1 MQSGSTGT
9 ERNPGL
15 LWNRTGNKMKIYL
28 IRHGMTAGNREKRYV
43 GCHTDEDL
51 CEEGIAQIQNNEY
64 PRVDRLYVSPLKRC
78 ITTAGLIYPHM
89 PVISNVKLQ
98 EMDFGDF
105 EYKNY
110 HELNGNAAYQA
121 WIDSG
126 GKTAFPNGESREQFC
141 RRCAEGFR
149 ECLADCKDT
158 DRVAFVVHG
167 GTIMAI
173 MEQYGEP
180 KGEYYT
186 WQIANGAY
194 LSLEVMKSL

>member
-1 MQSGSTGT
+1 M
-9 ERNPGL
+9 R
-15 LWNRTGNKMKIYL
+15 IYL
-28 IRHGMTAGNREKRYV
+28 IRHSMTKGNKEKRYI
-43 GCHTDEDL
+43 GTTDESL
-51 CEEGIAQIQNNEY
+51 CLEGIQLLEERKGMY
-64 PRVDRLYVSPLKRC
+64 PEVTYVYVSPMKRC
-78 ITTAGLIYPHM
+78 VQTAEIIYPEM
-89 PVISNVKLQ
+89 MKAGAYSCNEKLR
-98 EMDFGDF
+98 ECDFGLF
-105 EYKNY
+105 ENHNY
-110 HELNGNAAYQA
+110 IELSGCPEYQA

-126 GKTAFPNGESREQFC
+126 GRTAFPNGEGREQFS
-141 RRCAEGFR
+141 RRCAEGFW

>member
-1 MQSGSTGT
+1 
-9 ERNPGL
+9 
-15 LWNRTGNKMKIYL
+15 MKIYL

-51 CEEGIAQIQNNEY
+51 CEEGIAQIQSNEY
-64 PRVDRLYVSPLKRC
+64 PRVDHLYVSPLKRC
-78 ITTAGLIYPHM
+78 ITTAELIYPHM

-110 HELNGNAAYQA
+110 HELNGNAAYQT

-126 GKTAFPNGESREQFC
+126 GKIAFPNGESREQFC